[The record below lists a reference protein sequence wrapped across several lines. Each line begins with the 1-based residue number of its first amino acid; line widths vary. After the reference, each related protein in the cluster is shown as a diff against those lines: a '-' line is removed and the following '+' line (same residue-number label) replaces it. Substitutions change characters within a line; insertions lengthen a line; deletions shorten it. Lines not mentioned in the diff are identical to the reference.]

1 MNNETEQELNAIISS
16 IKEWLQAV
24 SGNILAIDPIA
35 NFPAETP
42 VSGLDLILDPL
53 EWEDLESTPAPRLPS
68 SQQHQELDS
77 LDPSGSTMVYK
88 SNWGEIPTVQ
98 KRFQSILKQRIQAE
112 MDDRLPLFPWE
123 TSISDYELE
132 EPAPLFSQ
140 ALNLSALQQWMPQL
154 NTLSVRQQLPESVLA
169 QILRGCFAVIS
180 TPRQLGVKIVKA
192 VGELFPEEGQALNDV
207 AGLVLTGGFRDSI
220 GEMGV
225 TAPPQLIDYA
235 TATPDQQMAL
245 SLMAAKQIID
255 NLTLSVSTSNP
266 QLRRQWQTI
275 YGNVDLQLSYHPCQD
290 VSKRG
295 ANPSLRLQ
303 VWLPKGGR
311 MTIDNP
317 HGSVVTERAYPGYLS
332 AELFDLQ
339 PSQLYPLEIR
349 LLEGEQTPLSFAI
362 SILN

>member
-24 SGNILAIDPIA
+24 SGNILAIDTIA
-35 NFPAETP
+35 NFPTETP

-68 SQQHQELDS
+68 SQQNQELDS

-98 KRFQSILKQRIQAE
+98 KRFQSILKQRIQTE

-154 NTLSVRQQLPESVLA
+154 NTLSVHQQLPEAILA
-169 QILRGCFAVIS
+169 QILRGCFAVIA
-180 TPRQLGVKIVKA
+180 TPRKLGGQIVKA

-207 AGLVLTGGFRDSI
+207 AGLVLAGGFPGRGSGI
-220 GEMGV
+220 
-225 TAPPQLIDYA
+225 TAVPEIIDYA
-235 TATPDQQMAL
+235 AATSDQQMAL
-245 SLMAAKQIID
+245 SLMAARQIID
-255 NLTLSVSTSNP
+255 NLTLSVSTTNP

-275 YGNVDLQLSYHPCQD
+275 YGNVDLQLSYHPGQD

-295 ANPSLRLQ
+295 ASPSLRLQ

>member
-16 IKEWLQAV
+16 IKEWVQAV
-24 SGNILAIDPIA
+24 SGNILAIDAIA

-53 EWEDLESTPAPRLPS
+53 EWEDLESTTAPGLPS

-98 KRFQSILKQRIQAE
+98 KRFQSILKQRIQTE

-132 EPAPLFSQ
+132 EPTPLFSQ

-169 QILRGCFAVIS
+169 QILRGCFAVIA
-180 TPRQLGVKIVKA
+180 TPRKLGGQIVKA

-207 AGLVLTGGFRDSI
+207 AGLVLAGGFPGRGSGI
-220 GEMGV
+220 
-225 TAPPQLIDYA
+225 TATPDIIDYA
-235 TATPDQQMAL
+235 AATADQQMAL

-255 NLTLSVSTSNP
+255 NLTLSVSTNNP

-275 YGNVDLQLSYHPCQD
+275 YGNVDIQLSYHPGQE
-290 VSKRG
+290 VGKRG

-303 VWLPKGGR
+303 VWLPKGGG

-339 PSQLYPLEIR
+339 PGQLYPLEIK

>member
-1 MNNETEQELNAIISS
+1 MNNEIEQELNAIISS

-24 SGNILAIDPIA
+24 SGNILAIDAIA
-35 NFPAETP
+35 NISAETP

-53 EWEDLESTPAPRLPS
+53 EWEDLDPTPAPRLPS
-68 SQQHQELDS
+68 SQQNQELDS

-98 KRFQSILKQRIQAE
+98 KRFQSILKQRIQTE
-112 MDDRLPLFPWE
+112 MDDDRLPLFPWE

-140 ALNLSALQQWMPQL
+140 ALNFSALQQWMPQL

-169 QILRGCFAVIS
+169 QILRGCFAVIA
-180 TPRQLGVKIVKA
+180 TPRKLGGQIVKA

-207 AGLVLTGGFRDSI
+207 AGLVLAGGFPGRGS
-220 GEMGV
+220 GV
-225 TAPPQLIDYA
+225 TAAPEIIDYA
-235 TATPDQQMAL
+235 AATPDQQMAL

-255 NLTLSVSTSNP
+255 NLTLFVSTHHP

-275 YGNVDLQLSYHPCQD
+275 YGNVDLQLSYHPGQD

-311 MTIDNP
+311 MTIDNS
-317 HGSVVTERAYPGYLS
+317 HGSVVTERAYPGYVS